1 MSEKSNSVTASTSA
15 DYLIGYE
22 RILDYFK
29 QAQKECPKGVGLK
42 KDSKAKGSYITLQF
56 KLGDKRVNK
65 TCGCYLTM
73 QGITDALRKTH
84 LVASALKS
92 FSSETQFLSW
102 YDDVI
107 LEKNVA
113 KNDLITFGDAVA
125 KVEKEYWDG
134 RTKRRQQRDRSS
146 ISQQYSWRCVYGDY
160 FKLLPENKTVNLVDV
175 LSVVNSKKPGTKCF
189 KNCLCAMRKLAETIG
204 NVDLLC
210 KLKEID
216 GTQVEFRD
224 DLQALSVDDFLKL
237 RDDALNVPPN
247 DKRYNLESRRRWLWV
262 FSMQLIYGFR
272 VHEVF
277 AILNIDQSFKTKDG
291 VTIPPLSE
299 SSNKKMIAVV
309 GDKTLLETT
318 TKTGYRLCVPMV
330 APTHPDLIEH
340 LEIKS
345 GKPPEICSLSKNPNT
360 ISKAYAQRARDALAR
375 WGKNLSQTHA
385 LRHLANLNGQMAGM
399 SQETR
404 AKSLGHSIQMNEG
417 TYKKRAN
424 TKTTIDLLT
433 QSTKEAIPLGSA
445 IQVLKQ
451 LGSDVK
457 NIKLLAAIYGLTP
470 HEVMELLTK

>member
-42 KDSKAKGSYITLQF
+42 KDSKAKVSYVTLQF

-84 LVASALKS
+84 LVASALES
-92 FSSETQFLSW
+92 FSSETQFLAW

-107 LEKNVA
+107 LEKNVI
-113 KNDLITFGDAVA
+113 KNDLMTFGEAIA

-134 RTKRRQQRDRSS
+134 YTKRRQLRDKNNVSH
-146 ISQQYSWRCVYGDY
+146 QYSWRCVYGHY
-160 FKLLPENKTVNLVDV
+160 FKLLPQNTVLNLADI
-175 LSVVNSKKPGTKCF
+175 LLVVHSKQAGTKCF
-189 KNCLCAMRKLAETIG
+189 KNCLCAMRKLAETVG
-204 NVDLLC
+204 NTDLLIR
-210 KLKEID
+210 LKEIN
-216 GTQVEFRD
+216 GTQTQFRE
-224 DLQALSVDDFLKL
+224 DLQSISVDEFLKFHEEVL
-237 RDDALNVPPN
+237 VISD
-247 DKRYNLESRRRWLWV
+247 DKRYNLESRKRWLWV
-262 FSMQLIYGFR
+262 FSMQVVYGFR

-277 AILNIDQSFKTKDG
+277 AIQNVNEPFKTKDG
-291 VTIPPLSE
+291 ITIPALSE
-299 SSNKKMIAVV
+299 PSNTKMIAVV
-309 GDKTLLETT
+309 GERTKLETT
-318 TKTGYRLCVPMV
+318 TKTGYRLCVPMLP
-330 APTHPDLIEH
+330 PTHLDLIEC
-340 LEIKS
+340 LGIRL
-345 GKPPEICSLSKNPNT
+345 GQLPEVRLISSNPKT
-360 ISKAYAQRARDALAR
+360 ISGAYNDRAWATLKR
-375 WGKNLSQTHA
+375 WNKGFTQTHA
-385 LRHLANLNGQMAGM
+385 LRHLANLSGQMAGM

-404 AKSLGHSIQMNEG
+404 AKSLGHSPQMNE
-417 TYKKRAN
+417 TVYKRRAN
-424 TKTTIDLLT
+424 TETTIDLLT

-457 NIKLLAAIYGLTP
+457 SIKLLAAIYGLTP

>member
-1 MSEKSNSVTASTSA
+1 MSEKSNPVTLSTSA

-73 QGITDALRKTH
+73 QGITDALKKAH

-92 FSSETQFLSW
+92 FFSESQFLAW

-107 LEKNVA
+107 LEKNVV
-113 KNDLITFGDAVA
+113 KNDLMTFGEAVA
-125 KVEKEYWDG
+125 KVEEEYWDG

-146 ISQQYSWRCVYGDY
+146 ISQQYSWGCVYGDY
-160 FKLLPENKTVNLVDV
+160 FKLLPEDRVVNLSDI
-175 LSVVNSKKPGTKCF
+175 LSVVNSKKQGTKCF
-189 KNCLCAMRKLAETIG
+189 KNCLCAMRKLVETIG
-204 NVDLLC
+204 HFDLLC

-216 GTQVEFRD
+216 GTQVEFRQ
-224 DLQALSVDDFLKL
+224 DLQTLSVEDFLKL
-237 RDDALNVPPN
+237 RDDALNIPPN
-247 DKRYNLESRRRWLWV
+247 DRRYNLESRQRWLWV
-262 FSMQLIYGFR
+262 FSMQLVYGFR

-277 AILNIDQSFKTKDG
+277 AILNIDRPFQTKDG

-299 SSNKKMIAVV
+299 SNNKKMIAVV
-309 GDKTLLETT
+309 GEKTLLDTT
-318 TKTGYRLCVPMV
+318 TKTGYRLCVPML
-330 APTHPDLIEH
+330 APTHPDLIER

-345 GKPPEICSLSKNPNT
+345 GQLPEISSLSNNPNT
-360 ISKAYAQRARDALAR
+360 ISKAYAQRARDVLAR

-404 AKSLGHSIQMNEG
+404 AKSLGHSTQMNEG

-433 QSTKEAIPLGSA
+433 QSTKEAIPLIGA
-445 IQVLKQ
+445 IGVLKQ
-451 LGSDVK
+451 LGSDGK
-457 NIKLLAAIYGLTP
+457 SIKLLAAIYGITP
-470 HEVMELLTK
+470 DAVMELLAE

>member
-1 MSEKSNSVTASTSA
+1 MSEKSNSVTVSTSA

-84 LVASALKS
+84 LVASALQS
-92 FSSETQFLSW
+92 FSSESQFLSW

-107 LEKNVA
+107 LEKNVV
-113 KNDLITFGDAVA
+113 KNNLMTFGEAVA
-125 KVEKEYWDG
+125 KVEQEYWDG

-160 FKLLPENKTVNLVDV
+160 FKLLPEDRIVNLSDI
-175 LSVVNSKKPGTKCF
+175 LSVVNSKKQGTKCF

-204 NVDLLC
+204 NTELLVR
-210 KLKEID
+210 LKEVD
-216 GTQVEFRD
+216 GTQTEFRE
-224 DLQALSVDDFLKL
+224 DLQTLSVNEFLKL
-237 RDDALNVPPN
+237 HDDVLSIP
-247 DKRYNLESRRRWLWV
+247 DDDRRYNLESRQRWLWV
-262 FSMQLIYGFR
+262 FSMQVVYGFR

-277 AILNIDQSFKTKDG
+277 AVQNIDKPFKTKDG
-291 VTIPPLSE
+291 VILPALTEPN
-299 SSNKKMIAVV
+299 NKKMIAVV
-309 GDKTLLETT
+309 GDKTLLDTT
-318 TKTGYRLCVPMV
+318 TKTGYRLCVPMLP
-330 APTHPDLIEH
+330 PTHDDLIEC
-340 LEIKS
+340 LKIRS
-345 GKPPEICSLSKNPNT
+345 GKLPEIHSNSNNPKVIVGIYND
-360 ISKAYAQRARDALAR
+360 RARRALKR
-375 WGKNLSQTHA
+375 WNKGFTQSHA

-399 SQETR
+399 PQEMR
-404 AKSLGHSIQMNEG
+404 AKSLGHSTQMNEG

-424 TKTTIDLLT
+424 TQTTIDLLT
-433 QSTKEAIPLGSA
+433 QSTTEAIPLGSA
-445 IQVLKQ
+445 IGVLKQ

-457 NIKLLAAIYGLTP
+457 NIKLLAAIYGITSD
-470 HEVMELLTK
+470 EVMELLAE

>member
-1 MSEKSNSVTASTSA
+1 MSKKANSVTASTSV

-73 QGITDALRKTH
+73 QGITDALRKAH
-84 LVASALKS
+84 LVGSALES
-92 FSSETQFLSW
+92 FSSETRFLAW

-107 LEKNVA
+107 LEKNVI
-113 KNDLITFGDAVA
+113 KNDLITFSDAVA
-125 KVEKEYWDG
+125 KVEREYWDG

-160 FKLLPENKTVNLVDV
+160 FKLLPEDRVVNLADI
-175 LSVVNSKKPGTKCF
+175 LSVVNSKKQGTKCF

-204 NVDLLC
+204 NTELLIR
-210 KLKEID
+210 LKEID
-216 GTQVEFRD
+216 STQTEFRE
-224 DLQALSVDDFLKL
+224 DLQTLSINEFLKL
-237 RDDALNVPPN
+237 HDDVLNVPDG
-247 DKRYNLESRRRWLWV
+247 DKRYNLESRKRWLWV
-262 FSMQLIYGFR
+262 FSMQVVYGFR

-277 AILNIDQSFKTKDG
+277 AVQNVNKPFKTKDG
-291 VTIPPLSE
+291 VIIPSLTEPN
-299 SSNKKMIAVV
+299 NKKMIAVV
-309 GDKTLLETT
+309 GDKTLLDTT
-318 TKTGYRLCVPMV
+318 TKTGYRLCVRMLP
-330 APTHPDLIEH
+330 PTHPDLIEC

-345 GKPPEICSLSKNPNT
+345 GKFPEIHSKSNNPKVIVGVYND
-360 ISKAYAQRARDALAR
+360 RARRALER
-375 WGKNLSQTHA
+375 WNKGFTQSDA

-404 AKSLGHSIQMNEG
+404 AKSLGHSTQMNEG

-424 TKTTIDLLT
+424 TETTINLLT

-445 IQVLKQ
+445 IEVLKQ

-457 NIKLLAAIYGLTP
+457 NVKLLAAIYGIMP
-470 HEVMELLTK
+470 DEVIELLAE

>member
-1 MSEKSNSVTASTSA
+1 MSEQSNSVTASTSA

-73 QGITDALRKTH
+73 QGITDALRKAH
-84 LVASALKS
+84 LVASALQS
-92 FSSETQFLSW
+92 FSTETQFLSW

-107 LEKNVA
+107 LEKNVV
-113 KNDLITFGDAVA
+113 KNDLMTFSEAIA

-134 RTKRRQQRDRSS
+134 RTKRRQQRNRSS

-160 FKLLPENKTVNLVDV
+160 FKLLPQDRIVNLSDIV
-175 LSVVNSKKPGTKCF
+175 SVVNSKKQGTKCF

-204 NVDLLC
+204 NTDLLIR
-210 KLKEID
+210 LKEID
-216 GTQVEFRD
+216 GTQTEFRE
-224 DLQALSVDDFLKL
+224 DLQTLSVNEFLKL
-237 RDDALNVPPN
+237 REDVLSIPD
-247 DKRYNLESRRRWLWV
+247 DKRYNLESRQRWLWV
-262 FSMQLIYGFR
+262 FSMQVVYGFR

-277 AILNIDQSFKTKDG
+277 AVQNIDKPFRTKDG
-291 VTIPPLSE
+291 VIIPPLTE
-299 SSNKKMIAVV
+299 PKNTKMIAVV
-309 GDKTLLETT
+309 GDKTLLDTT
-318 TKTGYRLCVPMV
+318 TKTGYRLCVPMLP
-330 APTHPDLIEH
+330 PTHHNLIER
-340 LEIKS
+340 LEIRS
-345 GKPPEICSLSKNPNT
+345 GELPEIHSKSNNPKVIVGIYND
-360 ISKAYAQRARDALAR
+360 RARRALKR
-375 WGKNLSQTHA
+375 WNKGFTQSHA

-404 AKSLGHSIQMNEG
+404 AKSLGHSTQMNEG

-433 QSTKEAIPLGSA
+433 HSTKEAIPLSSA
-445 IQVLKQ
+445 IGVLKQ
-451 LGSDVK
+451 LSESRDLIVYT
-457 NIKLLAAIYGLTP
+457 AAIYGITP
-470 HEVMELLTK
+470 DEVMELLAE